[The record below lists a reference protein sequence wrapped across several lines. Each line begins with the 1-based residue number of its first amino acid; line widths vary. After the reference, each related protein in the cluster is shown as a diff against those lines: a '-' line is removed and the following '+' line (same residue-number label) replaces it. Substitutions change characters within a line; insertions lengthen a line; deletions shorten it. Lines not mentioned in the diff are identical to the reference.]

1 MYNSLSTSR
10 ARFQILLHTSPPYP
24 TPLPVR
30 ERQSCLWSIQHDSLV
45 GSIRPTEQRLG
56 LDRKDAWEIEA
67 IDAQV
72 MASSIVKI
80 LISRRN
86 NFPPIARY
94 LTDNSSTRFKV
105 GDEVKVRRFV
115 TVEDVNAFAQLTGDT
130 NPIHLDEH
138 FAKKTELGRLVVHG
152 VILNGYRNL
161 INLKFINLHY

>member
-1 MYNSLSTSR
+1 
-10 ARFQILLHTSPPYP
+10 
-24 TPLPVR
+24 
-30 ERQSCLWSIQHDSLV
+30 
-45 GSIRPTEQRLG
+45 
-56 LDRKDAWEIEA
+56 
-67 IDAQV
+67 

-115 TVEDVNAFAQLTGDT
+115 TVEDVNTFAQLTGDT

-138 FAKKTELGRLVVHG
+138 FAKKTELGQLVVHG
-152 VILNGYRNL
+152 VILNGIVSAVHGTNL
-161 INLKFINLHY
+161 PGPGCMVVSQSLKYPAPLFPGEEVLTHIQVTRLRHAIMSCDVTCTAVHRGKVVLCGETKLLLPKKPG

>member
-1 MYNSLSTSR
+1 
-10 ARFQILLHTSPPYP
+10 
-24 TPLPVR
+24 
-30 ERQSCLWSIQHDSLV
+30 
-45 GSIRPTEQRLG
+45 
-56 LDRKDAWEIEA
+56 
-67 IDAQV
+67 

-138 FAKKTELGRLVVHG
+138 FAKKTELGQLVVHG
-152 VILNGYRNL
+152 DSFSWEEVLTHIQVTRLRHAIMSCDVTCTAVHRGKVVL
-161 INLKFINLHY
+161 CGETKLLLPKKPG

>member
-1 MYNSLSTSR
+1 M
-10 ARFQILLHTSPPYP
+10 
-24 TPLPVR
+24 
-30 ERQSCLWSIQHDSLV
+30 
-45 GSIRPTEQRLG
+45 
-56 LDRKDAWEIEA
+56 
-67 IDAQV
+67 
-72 MASSIVKI
+72 KI

-161 INLKFINLHY
+161 SISNLLIYTIKNLWIQLKNKFAVSPKSEI

>member
-1 MYNSLSTSR
+1 MYNSLFTSR

-24 TPLPVR
+24 TPLPAR
-30 ERQSCLWSIQHDSLV
+30 ERQSCLW
-45 GSIRPTEQRLG
+45 SIRPTEQRLG
-56 LDRKDAWEIEA
+56 LDRKDAWEIEVV
-67 IDAQV
+67 DAQV

-138 FAKKTELGRLVVHG
+138 FAKKTELGQLVVHG